1 MPLALSAKQHL
12 QACRRDARSLI
23 MQTGGSS
30 ATLAS
35 LDREVLTAIFSLLDP
50 VSLATVSCTNR
61 ELRSLSSSTVL
72 WTTLCKSRWQNLNT
86 PCLVCH
92 TQSTKLSEEESKQ
105 RSDPVAATNNSHSLG
120 DPHTLYAINN
130 CWGGLRVTELEGHR
144 TCLSENSVLTF
155 ADFCVSTAAA
165 ADVWPNSHASGDIV
179 YTLGRTL
186 SMWSTGDCT
195 QAGTLFRSHP
205 IQDIQLYCSIT
216 ELATG
221 LVAVGRHDG
230 TVGTYDLL
238 SEKEKIPGHLNTGS
252 R

>member
-1 MPLALSAKQHL
+1 
-12 QACRRDARSLI
+12 
-23 MQTGGSS
+23 MQTGNSS

-61 ELRSLSSSTVL
+61 ELRSLSSSAVL

-92 TQSTKLSEEESKQ
+92 TQSTKLSEEDSKQ
-105 RSDPVAATNNSHSLG
+105 RTTSVAATNNSHSLA
-120 DPHTLYAINN
+120 DPHNLYAINN
-130 CWGGLRVTELEGHR
+130 CWRGLHVAEIEGHR
-144 TCLSENSVLTF
+144 TCLSEDSF

-179 YTLGRTL
+179 YTLGSTL

-195 QAGTLFRSHP
+195 QAGTLVRSHP
-205 IQDIQLYCSIT
+205 IPIIQPYCSIT
-216 ELATG
+216 ELAIG
-221 LVAVGRHDG
+221 LVAAGRHDG
-230 TVGTYDLL
+230 TIDTYNLLPENLSQGTISNHCY
-238 SEKEKIPGHLNTGS
+238 TGS

>member
-1 MPLALSAKQHL
+1 MHK
-12 QACRRDARSLI
+12 D
-23 MQTGGSS
+23 TSS
-30 ATLAS
+30 ATLES
-35 LDREVLTAIFSLLDP
+35 LDSEVLTAIFSLLDP

-61 ELRSLSSSTVL
+61 YLRSLSSSAVL

-86 PCLVCH
+86 PCSVCR
-92 TQSTKLSEEESKQ
+92 TESTKFSEEESKQ
-105 RSDPVAATNNSHSLG
+105 RTTPVAATNNSHSLA

-130 CWGGLRVTELEGHR
+130 CLGGLHVTEIEGHR
-144 TCLSENSVLTF
+144 TCLSENSF

-165 ADVWPNSHASGDIV
+165 ADVWPHSHASGDIV
-179 YTLGRTL
+179 YTLGSTL

-195 QAGTLFRSHP
+195 QAGTLVRSHP
-205 IQDIQLYCSIT
+205 IQVTQLYCSIT

-230 TVGTYDLL
+230 TIDTYNLLPEDL
-238 SEKEKIPGHLNTGS
+238 SKETTSNHWNTAS